1 MKEGI
6 TGHLISARDSWWGK
20 ALAVLVS
27 LAMVFTMLNLT
38 VFSGEALAFEDDPEG
53 DTPTEETID
62 PVDGADEGTKS
73 NDPVNDQITMD
84 DPVNDV
90 TEPETETLKKE
101 NVAKTEKP
109 GTDTVAEEAVI
120 QQPMMMAPLA
130 NTMPMAETEG
140 SRNPSEINVW
150 VGETISLNG
159 VGSVLDGE
167 ANPEYWLIGSN
178 DGVVEWH
185 SNWGYSW
192 NGWVDYTHSISFK
205 ALKAGQVTI
214 QHFTGNRTDSVF
226 GPVVTF
232 EELVETI
239 TITVSVPV
247 SVTYDLNGGTSSE
260 TLSYTVK
267 NGDPTPTIAAPEKEG
282 YAFTGWNPEISETV
296 TADVTYTA
304 QWEELVPAWS
314 WVGIYVNNQLISH
327 TLLKSG
333 YVGDQ
338 VSVDIEEQKQ
348 WAEQWWTTDTPGH
361 YTLVAG
367 DYEFS
372 RVQSNSDDPSILIFK
387 DSGENK
393 DVYGNGTENFFK
405 IHYVSK
411 PLEVI
416 TYVATEGGTVSKSSE
431 SLKPA
436 SGVAKGSTATAAEG
450 YRFVGW
456 KDSNGIIVS
465 EVAHYVPQKNASGLN
480 ESSTYTAVFE
490 KLPTHTVSYSW
501 KGLPEG
507 VQFFDKMGVSQTP
520 ELPAAAELYEG
531 QGFVV
536 QSGYAELYTHDAYGN
551 IDAHY
556 SFSGWMK
563 GTGTDVTGKNLTMD
577 KSDIQLSGQWV
588 KVDDI
593 TVPSFHVVYSYEGDA
608 PMGAPNLMD
617 DEEYKSQSY
626 VLNQKVTV
634 APVPQDIEGWTFE
647 GWTLDGT
654 TPSEFVIDSED
665 DIPWNNVITLTG
677 TWTATG
683 TSDEEMTATRVL
695 AQYDGNEHL
704 LDVNGTLSKD
714 QITYKY
720 TNSGAE
726 FSNHQ
731 MNATQGVVPITAVVT
746 RDSVVIKEIETSI
759 SIFPVALNV
768 TIQGDN
774 VELPYNGEIQQHR
787 GYTVRVGNSEF
798 MQMGAPEITEL
809 LHGNNLLD
817 TYNGSATGIASGKN
831 VGTYGFGLQG
841 AFKIEGEH
849 YQPQGA
855 VIPNYDVTF
864 VITDGSLA
872 ITPADVTVTVADA
885 SKVQGADDPEFTG
898 EVTEGQVYNDELTF
912 AFERTNADEAV
923 GAYEDVL
930 TATYVPNAN
939 YNVTVVRGTFTIE
952 APAPVP
958 TPEPTPEPEPIPTP
972 TPEPTPAPV
981 PAPAP
986 GAAGA
991 PVAAAAPAVAA
1002 AVAAAPAAVT
1012 IPDAA
1017 TPLAAAPTATAEDA
1031 DNAAEAVIED
1041 DETPMSAF
1049 DAPQCWVHWFML
1061 LGILITLIYG
1071 FVVVRRRLGFAKDID
1086 DFENSILGTDE
1097 AQKEA
1102 SFRTSH
1108 QAI

>member
-38 VFSGEALAFEDDPEG
+38 VFSGEALAMGDDLEEDTPSEEIIDPET
-53 DTPTEETID
+53 DDTEEVT
-62 PVDGADEGTKS
+62 ET
-73 NDPVNDQITMD
+73 NDQITMD

-101 NVAKTEKP
+101 NVAKTEKT

-731 MNATQGVVPITAVVT
+731 MNTTQGVVPITAVVT
-746 RDSVVIKEIETSI
+746 RDSVVI
-759 SIFPVALNV
+759 
-768 TIQGDN
+768 
-774 VELPYNGEIQQHR
+774 
-787 GYTVRVGNSEF
+787 
-798 MQMGAPEITEL
+798 
-809 LHGNNLLD
+809 
-817 TYNGSATGIASGKN
+817 
-831 VGTYGFGLQG
+831 
-841 AFKIEGEH
+841 
-849 YQPQGA
+849 
-855 VIPNYDVTF
+855 
-864 VITDGSLA
+864 
-872 ITPADVTVTVADA
+872 
-885 SKVQGADDPEFTG
+885 
-898 EVTEGQVYNDELTF
+898 ND
-912 AFERTNADEAV
+912 
-923 GAYEDVL
+923 
-930 TATYVPNAN
+930 
-939 YNVTVVRGTFTIE
+939 I
-952 APAPVP
+952 
-958 TPEPTPEPEPIPTP
+958 
-972 TPEPTPAPV
+972 
-981 PAPAP
+981 
-986 GAAGA
+986 
-991 PVAAAAPAVAA
+991 
-1002 AVAAAPAAVT
+1002 
-1012 IPDAA
+1012 
-1017 TPLAAAPTATAEDA
+1017 
-1031 DNAAEAVIED
+1031 
-1041 DETPMSAF
+1041 
-1049 DAPQCWVHWFML
+1049 
-1061 LGILITLIYG
+1061 
-1071 FVVVRRRLGFAKDID
+1071 
-1086 DFENSILGTDE
+1086 
-1097 AQKEA
+1097 
-1102 SFRTSH
+1102 
-1108 QAI
+1108 

>member
-38 VFSGEALAFEDDPEG
+38 VFSGEALAMGDDLEEDTPSEEIIDPET
-53 DTPTEETID
+53 DDTEEVT
-62 PVDGADEGTKS
+62 ET
-73 NDPVNDQITMD
+73 NDQITMD

-101 NVAKTEKP
+101 NVAKTEKT

-731 MNATQGVVPITAVVT
+731 MNTTQGVVPITAVVT

-831 VGTYGFGLQG
+831 VGTYEFGLQG

-930 TATYVPNAN
+930 TATYEPNAN
-939 YNVTVVRGTFTIE
+939 YNVTVVSGTFTIE

-1041 DETPMSAF
+1041 DETPLSAF

>member
-38 VFSGEALAFEDDPEG
+38 VFSGEALAMGDDLEEDTPSEEIIDPET
-53 DTPTEETID
+53 DDTEEVT
-62 PVDGADEGTKS
+62 ET
-73 NDPVNDQITMD
+73 NDQITMD
-84 DPVNDV
+84 DPVDDV
-90 TEPETETLKKE
+90 TETKTETLKKE
-101 NVAKTEKP
+101 NVAKTEES
-109 GTDTVAEEAVI
+109 DTSVVEEETVI
-120 QQPMMMAPLA
+120 QQPMMMAPSA
-130 NTMPMAETEG
+130 DTMTMAETEG
-140 SRNPSEINVW
+140 SHNPSEINVW

-192 NGWVDYTHSISFK
+192 NGWVDYTHSISFE

-247 SVTYDLNGGTSSE
+247 SVVYDLNGGTSSE

-267 NGDPTPTIAAPEKEG
+267 NGDPTPTIADPTKEG
-282 YAFTGWNPEISETV
+282 YTFTGWDPEISETV

-304 QWEELVPAWS
+304 QWEAKQK
-314 WVGIYVNNQLISH
+314 VGATVQCWLI
-327 TLLKSG
+327 
-333 YVGDQ
+333 
-338 VSVDIEEQKQ
+338 
-348 WAEQWWTTDTPGH
+348 
-361 YTLVAG
+361 
-367 DYEFS
+367 
-372 RVQSNSDDPSILIFK
+372 
-387 DSGENK
+387 
-393 DVYGNGTENFFK
+393 YGNGDKADQAAAYNNAFLSNYVGETVDMKDEYERIWGEFSKNHAWTSAFAFDHVESNTPEGLLHYTENAEENVVTAYYK
-405 IHYVSK
+405 EQGSV
-411 PLEVI
+411 EI
-416 TYVATEGGTVSKSSE
+416 TFQASEGGMIQLGAFQGSE
-431 SLKPA
+431 KVKEHVVHLYPYTGEVK
-436 SGVAKGSTATAAEG
+436 GVTAFPEDG
-450 YRFVGW
+450 YRFIKWVNSKGDTVGNEGW
-456 KDSNGIIVS
+456 KFFKPERVDGFNVS
-465 EVAHYVPQKNASGLN
+465 D
-480 ESSTYTAVFE
+480 TYTAVFE
-490 KLPTHTVSYSW
+490 KLFTV
-501 KGLPEG
+501 K
-507 VQFFDKMGVSQTP
+507 
-520 ELPAAAELYEG
+520 YE
-531 QGFVV
+531 
-536 QSGYAELYTHDAYGN
+536 
-551 IDAHY
+551 
-556 SFSGWMK
+556 
-563 GTGTDVTGKNLTMD
+563 
-577 KSDIQLSGQWV
+577 
-588 KVDDI
+588 
-593 TVPSFHVVYSYEGDA
+593 YEGDA
-608 PMGAPNLMD
+608 PQGAPDVMGDAEYLLGED
-617 DEEYKSQSY
+617 VQIADEPHY
-626 VLNQKVTV
+626 
-634 APVPQDIEGWTFE
+634 EGWDFSGWKLPDGIAESE
-647 GWTLDGT
+647 GAFTITDKALIPEDG
-654 TPSEFVIDSED
+654 I
-665 DIPWNNVITLTG
+665 ITLTG
-677 TWTATG
+677 TWTAEGTEDNVMFATG
-683 TSDEEMTATRVL
+683 VDTTYDSQPHAVEVSGTR
-695 AQYDGNEHL
+695 DG
-704 LDVNGTLSKD
+704 DVV
-714 QITYKY
+714 TYEY
-720 TNSGAE
+720 ADGSTFDN
-726 FSNHQ
+726 Q
-731 MNATQGVVPITAVVT
+731 QTNATERKVEVDAVVA
-746 RDSVVIKEIETSI
+746 RDGIEIKRM
-759 SIFPVALNV
+759 PV
-768 TIQGDN
+768 
-774 VELPYNGEIQQHR
+774 
-787 GYTVRVGNSEF
+787 TVN
-798 MQMGAPEITEL
+798 
-809 LHGNNLLD
+809 
-817 TYNGSATGIASGKN
+817 
-831 VGTYGFGLQG
+831 
-841 AFKIEGEH
+841 
-849 YQPQGA
+849 
-855 VIPNYDVTF
+855 
-864 VITDGSLA
+864 
-872 ITPADVTVTVADA
+872 ITPAKVTVKVVDA
-885 SKVQGADDPEFTG
+885 NKVQGADDPEFTG

-930 TATYVPNAN
+930 TATYEPNAN
-939 YNVTVVRGTFTIE
+939 YNVTVVSGTFTIE

-1041 DETPMSAF
+1041 DETPLSAF

>member
-38 VFSGEALAFEDDPEG
+38 VFSGEALAMGDDLEEDTPSEEIIDPET
-53 DTPTEETID
+53 DDTEEVT
-62 PVDGADEGTKS
+62 ET
-73 NDPVNDQITMD
+73 NDQITMD

-101 NVAKTEKP
+101 NVAKTEKT

-167 ANPEYWLIGSN
+167 ANPEYWLIGST

-731 MNATQGVVPITAVVT
+731 MNTTQGVVPITAVVT

-831 VGTYGFGLQG
+831 VGTYEFGLQG

-930 TATYVPNAN
+930 TATYEPNAN
-939 YNVTVVRGTFTIE
+939 YNVTVVSGTFTIE

-1041 DETPMSAF
+1041 DETPLSAF